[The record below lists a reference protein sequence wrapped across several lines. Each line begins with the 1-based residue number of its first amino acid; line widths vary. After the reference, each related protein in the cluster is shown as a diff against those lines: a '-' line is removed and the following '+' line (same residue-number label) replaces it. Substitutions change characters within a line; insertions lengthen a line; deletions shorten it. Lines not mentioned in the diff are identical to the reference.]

1 MFRGILSGN
10 KDQVYVIV
18 IVIAGC
24 GKMQIFEYFK
34 LDIRIIVLMVIFSI
48 RPSIKFLFEY
58 F

>member
-24 GKMQIFEYFK
+24 GKMQIFEFVK
-34 LDIRIIVLMVIFSI
+34 LDIRIIVLMVIFSL

>member
-18 IVIAGC
+18 IAGC
-24 GKMQIFEYFK
+24 GKMQIFEFVK
-34 LDIRIIVLMVIFSI
+34 LDIRIIVLMVIFSKW
-48 RPSIKFLFEY
+48 PSIKFLFEY